1 MQNYLKKQQIKAC
14 VLSLFELLAI
24 ICLFL
29 VVRLEYIKNNDLII
43 SALIAL
49 NALVV
54 LVNFFFLII
63 VLVRISNSKQKSDI
77 VTSDILG
84 EEISEIYRFGKIG
97 IVITDD
103 NNKIIWTNDW
113 LPNSQLELIDKDVFA
128 WQKDLEKLIN
138 VDYANKANKERKNE
152 PTCKVVINNSTYEV
166 RCIKGPHVFLFKDIT
181 EVETVNKYASDHLP
195 AIGVLMLDNYSD
207 IAASSDD
214 LSMNMKIAQIHN
226 LIAEY
231 SKEFNLYVKKFRADS
246 YLIVCTNNSY
256 RRMLADKFSIV
267 QKIKNVEN
275 DDRQVI
281 TASIGFSVGV
291 DDYIKLSEKAN
302 EALNF
307 ALSRGGDQSVI
318 AAFGENFKF
327 FGGTTEAKESN
338 NSKVE
343 MRSLSQ
349 SLETLIKNH
358 EEIYI
363 MGHTFADFDA
373 IGSALGLYYFA
384 SHFDKKVKIIYNEDL
399 VESKTKDAF
408 KKLFTRPEISQLTVS
423 PSDAFKLKRA
433 KSLLILT
440 DVHSYDLFM
449 APEVV
454 EKASSVAIIDHHRRS
469 EKAYENPAFSCAKPY
484 ASSASELVAEMLR
497 YNNSRIEIPE
507 KVATMMLAGIILDTN
522 HYRNKTSQSTYDAS
536 LILKEYGANND
547 ICDSFFKEDYNEFAL
562 RTKIL
567 ATGISPAY
575 GVQIY
580 FYDGE
585 PISKTVL
592 AVVAQHGLT
601 IKDVNAT
608 FVVGRIETNK
618 VGVSARSD
626 GTVNCQL
633 LLEKMQGGGHFAAA
647 ATQLVDKSV
656 DEVVEQLKEVL
667 NQYLDEARAAPGSED

>member
-1 MQNYLKKQQIKAC
+1 MQNYIKKQQIKAAI
-14 VLSLFELLAI
+14 LSLFEAI
-24 ICLFL
+24 IFIVLFL
-29 VVRLEYIKNNDLII
+29 LTRIESIKLDFIYIVIGI
-43 SALIAL
+43 GAFF
-49 NALVV
+49 V
-54 LVNFFFLII
+54 LFNFFYI
-63 VLVRISNSKQKSDI
+63 VLVLLRIAKSRQKSD
-77 VTSDILG
+77 VLTSDILG
-84 EEISEIYRFGKIG
+84 EEIDEIYKFGKIG

-103 NNKIIWTNDW
+103 KNKIIWTNNW
-113 LPNSQLELIDKDVFA
+113 LPNSKYELIDKDIFV
-128 WQKDLEKLIN
+128 WQKELEKLVIT
-138 VDYANKANKERKNE
+138 DYSKKAKGSKKENQSVKI
-152 PTCKVVINNSTYEV
+152 TINNNTYEV
-166 RCIKGPHVFLFKDIT
+166 RCIKGPHVYLFRDIS
-181 EVETVNKYASDHLP
+181 EVETINKYANDHLP
-195 AIGVLMLDNYSD
+195 AIGVIMLDNYSD
-207 IAASSDD
+207 VSASSDD
-214 LSMNMKIAQIHN
+214 LAMNIKMAQVHN

-231 SKEFNLYVKKFRADS
+231 AKEFNLLIKKFRADS
-246 YLIVCTNNSY
+246 YLVLCTNESY

-267 QKIKNVEN
+267 SKIKAVDSE
-275 DDRQVI
+275 DGQAI

-291 DDYIKLSEKAN
+291 DDYTKLSEKAN

-327 FGGTTEAKESN
+327 FGGTTEAKGSN
-338 NSKVE
+338 SSKVE
-343 MRSLSQ
+343 MRSLSK
-349 SLETLIKNH
+349 SLESLIKNH

-363 MGHTFADFDA
+363 MGHKYADFDA

-384 SHFDKKVKIIYNEDL
+384 SHFDKKVKIIYNEDSI
-399 VESKTKDAF
+399 ESKTKDAF
-408 KKLFTRPEISQLTVS
+408 KKLFTKAEIAQLTIS
-423 PSDAFKLKRA
+423 PSEAFKLKKV
-433 KSLLILT
+433 KSLLIFT

-469 EKAYENPAFSCAKPY
+469 EKCYENPAFSCTKPY

-497 YNNSRIEIPE
+497 YNESRIEIPE

-567 ATGISPAY
+567 ATGFSPKY
-575 GVQIY
+575 GIQVY
-580 FYDGE
+580 YYDGE

-592 AVVAQHGLT
+592 AIVAQYGLT
-601 IKDVNAT
+601 IKDINAT
-608 FVVGRIETNK
+608 FVVGRIETNQ

-633 LLEKMQGGGHFAAA
+633 LLEKMHGGGHFAAA
-647 ATQLVDKSV
+647 ATQLKDKSV
-656 DEVVEQLKEVL
+656 EEVVTFLKEVL
-667 NQYLDEARAAPGSED
+667 DQYLDEARAAPVTED